1 MLPPSLTLSS
11 KRSGLHLAA
20 SPKPE
25 AVGGQLH
32 AFQEAIA
39 PRPHPGF
46 SRLPDRPGCSLM
58 YRCQAAVGYSLL
70 TSAPLCLWNPPIQM
84 VWAAIW
90 GQHIKDG
97 WTHLQPAL
105 LSCDAVGPLRWFA
118 CRVSCTG
125 SCTGEYQTLWM
136 CSGWI
141 LSDDFTVLESDICL
155 YITRME
161 LPVKHWDAFGKP
173 WP

>member
-1 MLPPSLTLSS
+1 MPFKKLLLRDLT
-11 KRSGLHLAA
+11 
-20 SPKPE
+20 PD
-25 AVGGQLH
+25 
-32 AFQEAIA
+32 
-39 PRPHPGF
+39 F

-118 CRVSCTG
+118 CRVSCIG
-125 SCTGEYQTLWM
+125 SCTGGYQTLWM

-141 LSDDFTVLESDICL
+141 LSDDFTPATIDSRDVHSMSIACLVLESHI
-155 YITRME
+155 
-161 LPVKHWDAFGKP
+161 
-173 WP
+173 